1 MEVQFTNNINTL
13 INYLLQYNLGR
24 LLIKKMNDKKLH
36 RTMHIKNSDFTEYY
50 GGVAH
55 IGLRQICDLTNLKGC
70 KFGSL
75 SYRSEIA
82 LYFATFSYANR

>member
-1 MEVQFTNNINTL
+1 
-13 INYLLQYNLGR
+13 
-24 LLIKKMNDKKLH
+24 
-36 RTMHIKNSDFTEYY
+36 MHIKNSEISEYS

-75 SYRSEIA
+75 DKRSEIA
-82 LYFATFSYANR
+82 LCFCASSYAHRCMV

>member
-1 MEVQFTNNINTL
+1 
-13 INYLLQYNLGR
+13 
-24 LLIKKMNDKKLH
+24 
-36 RTMHIKNSDFTEYY
+36 MHIKNSDFTGYS

-82 LYFATFSYANR
+82 LFRYFSYADRCSILNQNEKT

>member
-1 MEVQFTNNINTL
+1 MNNKPL
-13 INYLLQYNLGR
+13 
-24 LLIKKMNDKKLH
+24 
-36 RTMHIKNSDFTEYY
+36 TMHIKNSDFAGYL

>member
-1 MEVQFTNNINTL
+1 
-13 INYLLQYNLGR
+13 
-24 LLIKKMNDKKLH
+24 
-36 RTMHIKNSDFTEYY
+36 MHIKNSDFTGYS
-50 GGVAH
+50 GGVGH

-82 LYFATFSYANR
+82 LCFATFSYAHRYRQAKKTAIAEKSHFIRKIICGEKVLYLQ